1 MNDSE
6 SEVPKRERVAKAMLG
21 VYDTAKEI
29 DEHGSLPS
37 LKGSSVRE
45 LIRVLE
51 SGATRF
57 DVEID
62 SGLGQKYT
70 LQELIEKII
79 DTCFSES
86 ETIKSMA
93 GQKTD
98 QSEKFYEFAQKLKT
112 ATYGDLTKNKTIH

>member
-1 MNDSE
+1 MNDTE
-6 SEVPKRERVAKAMLG
+6 SEIPKRERVAKAMLG

-29 DEHGSLPS
+29 ADHGGLPS
-37 LKGSSVRE
+37 LKGSRVRE

-51 SGATRF
+51 SGAARF

-79 DTCFSES
+79 TICFSES
-86 ETIKSMA
+86 ESIEYTA
-93 GQKTD
+93 RQKTD
-98 QSEKFYEFAQKLKT
+98 ESKKFYEFAEKLKT
-112 ATYGDLTKNKTIH
+112 TTYGDLNKDRNIH